1 MSTVYLS
8 NRVTPEPRDTDSLM
22 ASNSQNIELKEREYQ
37 PVNADVIGGMY
48 LQYHYALIMDYMPLS
63 IAGIH
68 PLFGVHLSFSAPWRN
83 EIWRRK

>member
-48 LQYHYALIMDYMPLS
+48 LQYRPALIMDYMPLS

-68 PLFGVHLSFSAPWRN
+68 PLYL
-83 EIWRRK
+83 ECT